1 MQLSEERYAQM
12 KGVGIKG
19 GSSSGK
25 KSRVR
30 GVEVEGATRRRRRV
44 VRRWINIFSVV

>member
-1 MQLSEERYAQM
+1 M
-12 KGVGIKG
+12 KGVGIK

-44 VRRWINIFSVV
+44 VRRGINIFFYSVN